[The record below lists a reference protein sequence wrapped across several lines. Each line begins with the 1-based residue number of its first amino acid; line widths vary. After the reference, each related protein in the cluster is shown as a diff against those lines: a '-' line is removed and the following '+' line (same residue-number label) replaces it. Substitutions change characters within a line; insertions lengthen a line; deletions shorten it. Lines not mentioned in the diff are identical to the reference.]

1 MAFVADFGTL
11 NFNLKTK
18 IDMENKTSINHE
30 NGNDANRLLCAVA
43 SEEFVEDFTSDGE
56 LTPIDIVAEI
66 TGLTYAEIR
75 SCSKIV
81 RVP

>member
-1 MAFVADFGTL
+1 MLHFENERFI
-11 NFNLKTK
+11 LKTK
-18 IDMENKTSINHE
+18 IDMEKKLHNTTEPQH
-30 NGNDANRLLCAVA
+30 DAKLPVVCSCL
-43 SEEFVEDFTSDGE
+43 SGEFVEGFTSDGE

-66 TGLTYAEIR
+66 TGLTYDEIR

>member
-1 MAFVADFGTL
+1 
-11 NFNLKTK
+11 
-18 IDMENKTSINHE
+18 MENNTSINHE
-30 NGNDANRLLCAVA
+30 NGNDANRFLLCAVA
-43 SEEFVEDFTSDGE
+43 SEEFVEGFTSDGE